1 MSMNPPIF
9 TQKHLKHLIRS
20 LKEQQQAVFCYTHGG
35 DFFQEVMASL
45 GPSPVFLVEE
55 IVAKTIKAV
64 IDEDSRVDLDQ
75 QPDFF
80 EYGEKLIKLP
90 EGQAVKVAAARIEH
104 MRVQQQTLL
113 DNHIKQIRGFLRHHD
128 QIVTPIIRTMEEFNL
143 RTAGEALQI
152 LQAQS
157 AA

>member
-1 MSMNPPIF
+1 MSIEQSIF
-9 TQKHLKHLIRS
+9 TQKHLKSLIRS
-20 LKEQQQAVFCYTHGG
+20 LKEQQQSVFCYIPGG

-45 GPSPVFLVEE
+45 GSSPAFLVEE
-55 IVAKTIKAV
+55 IVAKTIKTV
-64 IDEDSRVDLDQ
+64 IDEDSRVDLEQ

-80 EYGEKLIKLP
+80 GYSEKLIKLP
-90 EGQAVKVAAARIEH
+90 EGQAVKVAVASIDH

-128 QIVTPIIRTMEEFNL
+128 SIVLPIIRTMEEFNL

-152 LQAQS
+152 LQQKS
-157 AA
+157 A

>member
-1 MSMNPPIF
+1 MSAESPIF
-9 TQKHLKHLIRS
+9 TQKHLKHLVRS
-20 LKEQQQAVFCYTHGG
+20 LKQQQQSVFCYAPGG

-45 GPSPVFLVEE
+45 GPSPAFLVEE
-55 IVAKTIKAV
+55 IVAKTIKTV

-80 EYGEKLIKLP
+80 EYGNKLIKLP
-90 EGQAVKVAAARIEH
+90 AGQAVKVAVASIDH

-128 QIVTPIIRTMEEFNL
+128 SIVVPIIRTMEEFNL
-143 RTAGEALQI
+143 RTAGEALEI
-152 LQAQS
+152 LQNKAP
-157 AA
+157 